1 MLFRSVVRLQAAT
14 AGDMRDLGAR
24 VAHHCR
30 AGDVLVLTGD
40 LGAGK
45 TTFTQGLARGLGIS
59 DPITSPTFVIAR
71 THRHPSGGTDLVH
84 VDAYRLGSRI
94 ELDDLDLDAD
104 LDTSVAVVEWGGE
117 FGGLLAVTPLD
128 VCIVR
133 SDAERADGADGA
145 DVSDD
150 VRIVELQGSSVRWG
164 DLLRELSGQQS

>member
-1 MLFRSVVRLQAAT
+1 MTVVRVQAAT

-84 VDAYRLGSRI
+84 VDAYRLSTPAAFDG
-94 ELDDLDLDAD
+94 LMVWDMAAPPWTL
-104 LDTSVAVVEWGGE
+104 VVEWPERVEGRA
-117 FGGLLAVTPLD
+117 FMWSLSPTQA
-128 VCIVR
+128 R
-133 SDAERADGADGA
+133 SSSTCRRSRAAG
-145 DVSDD
+145 
-150 VRIVELQGSSVRWG
+150 
-164 DLLRELSGQQS
+164 